1 MTVMRVGNDAALAG
15 GATPPPRV
23 PVWDFVVRGFHWG
36 VVLLFP
42 LAWITG
48 EQATLP
54 HRLAG

>member
-1 MTVMRVGNDAALAG
+1 MRVGNDAALAG